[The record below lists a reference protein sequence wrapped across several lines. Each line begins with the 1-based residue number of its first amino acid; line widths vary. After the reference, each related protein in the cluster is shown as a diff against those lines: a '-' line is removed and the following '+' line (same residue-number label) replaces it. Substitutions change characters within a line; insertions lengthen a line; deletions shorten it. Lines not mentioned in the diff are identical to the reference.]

1 MKFFLSENVK
11 NKVCGIYFSQYLTGK
26 VRRYKFHT
34 FLNTFSA
41 ISQQSAAMDSSLKLL
56 STLKI
61 EIIDAHKAGES
72 YKKKENCFEVA
83 SSWVH
88 NTSKKWYLTGTVEV
102 KLRYQRQRKL
112 SERTACRLLFRKV
125 NQKSLNL
132 WDRIDSVKYQKSAE
146 EPEHLSKKMS
156 LRHSLIPTIFKLHK
170 RGSINNPKAV
180 QEELPKSYASAP
192 SQK

>member
-1 MKFFLSENVK
+1 MEKMPHAKQKMNRKRFVYFVHGIKFFLSENFK

-26 VRRYKFHT
+26 VRRYKFHA

-83 SSWVH
+83 SS
-88 NTSKKWYLTGTVEV
+88 
-102 KLRYQRQRKL
+102 
-112 SERTACRLLFRKV
+112 
-125 NQKSLNL
+125 
-132 WDRIDSVKYQKSAE
+132 
-146 EPEHLSKKMS
+146 
-156 LRHSLIPTIFKLHK
+156 
-170 RGSINNPKAV
+170 
-180 QEELPKSYASAP
+180 
-192 SQK
+192 

>member
-1 MKFFLSENVK
+1 MLLHFTNHAFVSRSILHSIWSLYTSTLCLDRVNILEALIARPEKQRGPRVVGQSGTARVQREDRKWRKCHMQSNGQRGLSVEDKQKKICVFCPWFKVFLSENVK

-83 SSWVH
+83 SS
-88 NTSKKWYLTGTVEV
+88 
-102 KLRYQRQRKL
+102 
-112 SERTACRLLFRKV
+112 
-125 NQKSLNL
+125 
-132 WDRIDSVKYQKSAE
+132 
-146 EPEHLSKKMS
+146 
-156 LRHSLIPTIFKLHK
+156 
-170 RGSINNPKAV
+170 
-180 QEELPKSYASAP
+180 
-192 SQK
+192 

>member
-1 MKFFLSENVK
+1 MWYIFFTMSNRK
-11 NKVCGIYFSQYLTGK
+11 GQTIQISY
-26 VRRYKFHT
+26 
-34 FLNTFSA
+34 LNTFSA
-41 ISQQSAAMDSSLKLL
+41 VSQQSAAMDSSLKLP

-102 KLRYQRQRKL
+102 KLRYQRQRKP

-125 NQKSLNL
+125 NQKSLDL
-132 WDRIDSVKYQKSAE
+132 WDRIDSVKYQNICQ
-146 EPEHLSKKMS
+146 KMS
-156 LRHSLIPTIFKLHK
+156 LRHSLIPTTFRLHK
-170 RGSINNPKAV
+170 RGSINNPKTV

>member
-1 MKFFLSENVK
+1 MLLHFTNHAFVSRSILHSIWSLYTSNLCLDRVNILEALIARPEKQRSQSGGSVRYSLTAKRGQKWRKCHMQSNGQRGLSVEDKQKKICVFCPWYKVFLSENVK

-61 EIIDAHKAGES
+61 EIFDAHKAGES

-83 SSWVH
+83 SS
-88 NTSKKWYLTGTVEV
+88 
-102 KLRYQRQRKL
+102 
-112 SERTACRLLFRKV
+112 
-125 NQKSLNL
+125 
-132 WDRIDSVKYQKSAE
+132 
-146 EPEHLSKKMS
+146 
-156 LRHSLIPTIFKLHK
+156 
-170 RGSINNPKAV
+170 
-180 QEELPKSYASAP
+180 
-192 SQK
+192 